1 MLNELTVNFSNLLLS
16 LSDAVDLANSK
27 IASHQMRTAFIV
39 WQLCRTAQLPEV
51 ETDQLYMAALLHDI
65 GALSLEEKQRLHD
78 FIEVDL
84 DTHCILSEAL
94 FNLSPLLSPAA
105 RVVRF
110 HHKPWREWDDPLSSP
125 DVFGAQI
132 LYLADLLE
140 RFIVRDQ
147 YILLQVDDLKKK
159 ILAVSGNELHP
170 EIVDLFMQIA
180 HREDFWFDLTSPRLY
195 SLLLHSGPYRLTEI
209 GSSSIFSIA
218 SLFRHIIDFKSRF
231 TASHSTGVAECAVL
245 LSQKFGLTDTE
256 IVQMEI
262 AGYFHD
268 LGKLAVPNAIL
279 EKNGGLTKEEFA
291 IIRQHTYF
299 TYSVLNTVGG
309 LDQISEW
316 AAFHHERL
324 DGSGYPFHISADKI
338 NIGARIMAVADLF
351 TAVAE
356 DRPYRKGMERKQIES
371 ILLSQVNKNAND
383 KRITML
389 LLDNYQE
396 IVARVK
402 EKQALSTE
410 MFEKKFQQCTQ
421 KSS

>member
-1 MLNELTVNFSNLLLS
+1 M
-16 LSDAVDLANSK
+16 
-27 IASHQMRTAFIV
+27 
-39 WQLCRTAQLPEV
+39 
-51 ETDQLYMAALLHDI
+51 
-65 GALSLEEKQRLHD
+65 
-78 FIEVDL
+78 
-84 DTHCILSEAL
+84 
-94 FNLSPLLSPAA
+94 
-105 RVVRF
+105 
-110 HHKPWREWDDPLSSP
+110 
-125 DVFGAQI
+125 
-132 LYLADLLE
+132 
-140 RFIVRDQ
+140 
-147 YILLQVDDLKKK
+147 
-159 ILAVSGNELHP
+159 
-170 EIVDLFMQIA
+170 
-180 HREDFWFDLTSPRLY
+180 
-195 SLLLHSGPYRLTEI
+195 LHSGPYRLTEI